1 MCAYKLCRVEFKYWG
16 MQSKIEQFIDDI
28 GKIIKTTINGR
39 NDCSNPILSTALRN
53 TMVQAHQQAWTWQD
67 EWVGLTMADIRHIE
81 LETQL
86 FLQQRMNAQGQDPN
100 APALPCNNN
109 NAPIENLNEERS
121 GHQALSGASAA
132 HLADMSSIDKDNDA
146 IDPVQFDVP
155 KSKKNSLSQYSLA
168 PSHLSK
174 DGFDEAAKRKSAH
187 WSRSNSRS
195 TLHSPGDTFDVISA
209 WRMQSLARDSDSS
222 SDEFYDAEGKHSI

>member
-1 MCAYKLCRVEFKYWG
+1 
-16 MQSKIEQFIDDI
+16 
-28 GKIIKTTINGR
+28 
-39 NDCSNPILSTALRN
+39 
-53 TMVQAHQQAWTWQD
+53 MVQAHQQAWTWQD
-67 EWVGLTMADIRHIE
+67 EWFGLTMADIRHIE

-86 FLQQRMNAQGQDPN
+86 FLQQRMNAQGQEQN
-100 APALPCNNN
+100 APALPNNN
-109 NAPIENLNEERS
+109 SNNLPNENLNKERS
-121 GHQALSGASAA
+121 GTNASQVV
-132 HLADMSSIDKDNDA
+132 DMNSIDKDNDA
-146 IDPVQFDVP
+146 IDPLQFDVP

-222 SDEFYDAEGKHSI
+222 SDEFYDAEGKDYICFIETTFYLDLPI